1 VKVRG
6 PGAVVAFALAV
17 TLVVVATPVA
27 AGASRRGARTPAACL
42 AVPTGSIQVLTPL
55 KNRTPVILVH
65 GFSGL
70 PADFLRS
77 KNGAPSMAATLEKM
91 PGVAT
96 VTFDYSKY
104 ALRWVT
110 DPHIGPA
117 LAAAIVCL
125 AERSGH
131 HVMVVGHSM
140 GGLATKYAQGQTVAG
155 TRVASVIDRV
165 VTIGTPYEGSQLLSL
180 TNGVTGVVLNRVL
193 DAARDVCGDPKP
205 TRPSRDVCDLLG
217 AQATPA
223 VQGLTPGS
231 PQLAA
236 LPAWDPRLVVHA
248 VAGDLSL
255 YVSLFGLQ
263 QSVSV
268 GDILVSVT
276 SATAGAS
283 RGEAPVVVGC
293 RSELGN
299 ATSVVDDSP
308 CSHGQLLRNR
318 RIVADVAGQ
327 VRQAVHDGG
336 TLT

>member
-1 VKVRG
+1 MH
-6 PGAVVAFALAV
+6 
-17 TLVVVATPVA
+17 
-27 AGASRRGARTPAACL
+27 
-42 AVPTGSIQVLTPL
+42 VLTPL
-55 KNRTPVILVH
+55 QNRTPVVLVH

-70 PADFLRS
+70 PSDFFRS
-77 KNGAPSMAATLEKM
+77 KSGAPSMATTLEKV

-96 VTFDYSKY
+96 ITFDYSKY

-125 AERSGH
+125 AQRSGH

-140 GGLATKYAQGQTVAG
+140 GGLAARYAQGQTVAG
-155 TRVASVIDRV
+155 TQVASVVDRV
-165 VTIGTPYEGSQLLSL
+165 VTVGTPYQGSQLLSL
-180 TNGVTGVVLNRVL
+180 TNGVSGIVLNRVL

-205 TRPSRDVCDLLG
+205 THPSRDICDLLG

-231 PQLAA
+231 SQLAA
-236 LPAWDPRLVVHA
+236 LPPWDPRLVVHA

-255 YVSLFGLQ
+255 YVSVFGLE

-268 GDILVSVT
+268 GDILVSVD

-283 RGEAPVVVGC
+283 KGEAPVVVGC

-318 RIVADVAGQ
+318 RIIADVRGQ